1 MMMILRWV
9 LFGACAWGF
18 VALSAP
24 GVDSAELVTQ
34 WSRRATTFINIV
46 MLFSVVLGITV
57 AIALATEK
65 GHINS
70 PFFRRIASGVRRI
83 GYRLVP
89 PVVDRYT
96 EASAI
101 VYLEALGY
109 PVDEAGS
116 FGAITRR
123 SVQRFQR
130 EQRLRATGWL
140 DPVTVDALRTA
151 SRKRDEASLQGPDT
165 GGGGSESEHDSRPL
179 TTGSEPD
186 HRSSHGGRDAAV
198 SSEERNSP

>member
-1 MMMILRWV
+1 MKMIFRWAV
-9 LFGACAWGF
+9 FGACAWGF
-18 VALSAP
+18 LALAAP
-24 GVDSAELVTQ
+24 GADSVEIINR
-34 WSRRATTFINIV
+34 WSRWATMIINIV
-46 MLFSVVLGITV
+46 MLLSVVLGITV

-65 GHINS
+65 GLINS
-70 PFFRRIASGVRRI
+70 PFLRRIAAAVRRV

-101 VYLEALGY
+101 VDLEALGY

-130 EQRLRATGWL
+130 EQRMRPSGWL
-140 DPVTVDALRTA
+140 DPATVDALRA
-151 SRKRDEASLQGPDT
+151 AAQRRSAAPPPADGVPDDER
-165 GGGGSESEHDSRPL
+165 ESEISVRPR
-179 TTGSEPD
+179 TTGSELDLLP
-186 HRSSHGGRDAAV
+186 SHGGRDAAI
-198 SSEERNSP
+198 SSKERNLP